1 MLWIINCAEKFLVL
15 SALTSIFL
23 PVWAAPGGL
32 PAEIAA
38 REAADALLQSQID
51 NIQLTPGPQGNQG
64 VAGPQG
70 NQGVAGP
77 QGNQGV
83 AGPQGDQGVAG
94 PQGDQGVAGP
104 QGDQG
109 VAGPQGDQGVAGP
122 QGDQGVAGPQ
132 GDQGVAGPQGDQG
145 VAGPQGDQGVAGP
158 QGDQGVAG
166 PQGDQGV
173 AGPQGDQGVAGPTGA
188 DGQPGL
194 ACWDLNGNGIGDL
207 GFEDINGDLS
217 FETLDCAGVGSV
229 PMSANELYRGL
240 VESATTTLDQEDIYI
255 DSNSGSP
262 TYVLL
267 RAICSTLGAQGHS
280 QATMRFFD
288 SSSTQLLIFTAC
300 FMSGVSNSE
309 SATMRISHLV
319 PIPEM
324 TYRIHIE
331 AGMIGTIVA
340 PGNLSHNRGRIDIGI
355 LGRP

>member
-1 MLWIINCAEKFLVL
+1 MDYKLCRKILVL

-70 NQGVAGP
+70 Y
-77 QGNQGV
+77 
-83 AGPQGDQGVAG
+83 
-94 PQGDQGVAGP
+94 
-104 QGDQG
+104 
-109 VAGPQGDQGVAGP
+109 
-122 QGDQGVAGPQ
+122 
-132 GDQGVAGPQGDQG
+132 
-145 VAGPQGDQGVAGP
+145 
-158 QGDQGVAG
+158 QGVAG

-217 FETLDCAGVGSV
+217 FDTLDCAGVGSV

-255 DSNSGSP
+255 DSISGSP